1 MTDTPQDEKEVFEK
15 QKKAAIL
22 TLSAAL
28 KIDDEQAAVLVDN
41 GYLTMDDVMNADIE
55 DLNAIKE
62 LSDDTL
68 DAIEDARNA

>member
-1 MTDTPQDEKEVFEK
+1 MFEK